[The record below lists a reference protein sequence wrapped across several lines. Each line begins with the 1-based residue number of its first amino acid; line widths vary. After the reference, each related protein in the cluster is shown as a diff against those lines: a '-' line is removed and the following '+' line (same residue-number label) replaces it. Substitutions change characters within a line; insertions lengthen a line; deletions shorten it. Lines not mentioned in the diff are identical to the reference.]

1 MVGDWVPKNQ
11 ISVGSRDGP
20 NFVFGSD
27 IPSGVLTV
35 WVTQILNLRLQGVNK
50 EVRKDHSLNPFPD
63 YLVIVHDFLRA
74 VKSYVHF
81 GDRPLATTPSAK
93 R

>member
-1 MVGDWVPKNQ
+1 MGLFDFRV
-11 ISVGSRDGP
+11 IRH
-20 NFVFGSD
+20 
-27 IPSGVLTV
+27 GV
-35 WVTQILNLRLQGVNK
+35 Q
-50 EVRKDHSLNPFPD
+50 E
-63 YLVIVHDFLRA
+63 LVIELTPEHHNNIHDFLRA